1 MWSSLQTRTA
11 RTLLS
16 GVAVATASGLM
27 LGAALQPDLRGDGV
41 LAPQTLIA
49 GGGPRDDA
57 VADPGLA
64 RYAGRIPES
73 VIGTDWTRPPPLI
86 AEAHRSEPVDAVVYS
101 SRDQLPEFQPT
112 RAAWR
117 DEPPKPVTFPS
128 SDGGVF
134 HETDLPEAPLP
145 PDDDD
150 PG

>member
-86 AEAHRSEPVDAVVYS
+86 AEAHRSEPVEAVVYS
-101 SRDQLPEFQPT
+101 SRDQLPELQPT
-112 RAAWR
+112 RAASR
-117 DEPPKPVTFPS
+117 DAPPAPVAFPS
-128 SDGGVF
+128 NDGGVF
-134 HETDLPEAPLP
+134 HETDLPDVPLP

>member
-1 MWSSLQTRTA
+1 M
-11 RTLLS
+11 S
-16 GVAVATASGLM
+16 GIAVATASGLLM
-27 LGAALQPDLRGDGV
+27 GAVLRPDLNGDGLV
-41 LAPQTLIA
+41 APQTLIA
-49 GGGPRDDA
+49 GGGLRDDA
-57 VADPGLA
+57 GADPGLA

-101 SRDQLPEFQPT
+101 SRDQLPEFQPA